1 MTKRAI
7 IPMLCLVAAPAFAG
21 TDSGE
26 KSAMP
31 SSPATPVAQ
40 RSGCAEAILLYQ
52 EALAANPGDA
62 VLHNKLGICYLQ
74 TGDQKRARREFESA
88 AKLDPKLAE
97 AWNNLGTLDHVARKY
112 GRAVTRYQKAIQLR
126 PTYAVAFK
134 NMGSAYLAKNDVE
147 KGLAAYKEAL
157 RLDPNVFADS
167 VSPAIV
173 APGLDV
179 GKKYFYLAKLSAASG
194 HVDAALDLLARARS
208 AGFAEFD
215 KVRRDP
221 DFKAVV
227 GDARFATVIP

>member
-21 TDSGE
+21 TGSDE

-31 SSPATPVAQ
+31 PSPTTTVAQ
-40 RSGCAEAILLYQ
+40 RSGCAEAVLLYQ
-52 EALAANPGDA
+52 EGLATNPGDA
-62 VLHNKLGICYLQ
+62 VLHNKLGVCYLQ

-88 AKLDPKLAE
+88 AKLAPKLAE
-97 AWNNLGTLDHVARKY
+97 AWNNLGTLDHAARRY
-112 GRAVTRYQKAIQLR
+112 GRAITRYQKAIELR

-134 NMGSAYLAKNDVE
+134 NMGSAYLAKDEVE
-147 KGLAAYKEAL
+147 KGLAAYREAL
-157 RLDPNVFADS
+157 RLDPAVFDDAG
-167 VSPAIV
+167 SPAIT

-179 GKKYFYLAKLSAASG
+179 GTKYFYLAKLNAANG
-194 HVDAALDLLARARS
+194 RVDAALELLARARA
-208 AGFAEFD
+208 AGFVGFD

-227 GDARFATVIP
+227 GDARFAAVNP